1 MKFDEII
8 DVKHW
13 QGIQDSFSS
22 IIGISL
28 RTIDSNGEIIVRPS
42 NPADICQE
50 AVAESPIARKK
61 CWQWYPQLV
70 KNIDLTKTNGFYENM
85 CPLGLVNFTMP
96 ISFSD
101 TETVFLIV
109 GPLVYED
116 SKKDAHFSQRINDA
130 GVDEAKFFECFNK
143 LPTIS
148 LSKLNNIAEFLNAI
162 TSFMSKLKDFD
173 KIKNTKDFVFDN
185 EQVGF
190 LLKTFLELAMKICA
204 AERGSVMI
212 FEKQSQQLSIKEATG
227 LSQEIISSTKIKP
240 GQGFAGLT
248 IERKKALFINDKL
261 SERNLKIRMHKPALK
276 SAFVIPVFKKDKILG
291 VISVGTAKT
300 PNRFSDK
307 LMELLNLLI
316 GIALEKADLD

>member
-13 QGIQDSFSS
+13 QNIQNAFSS

-42 NPADICQE
+42 NLAAICQE
-50 AVAESPIARKK
+50 AVSESPIARKK
-61 CWQWYPQLV
+61 CWQWYPQLA
-70 KNIDLTKTNGFYENM
+70 KNIDQAKTNGFYENI
-85 CPLGLVNFTMP
+85 CPLGLVNFIMP
-96 ISFSD
+96 ISLNN

-116 SKKDAHFSQRINDA
+116 SKKDTHLTQRINDA
-130 GVDEAKFFECFNK
+130 EVDEAKFFECFNK

-148 LSKLNNIAEFLNAI
+148 LSKLNNIVEFLNAI
-162 TSFMSKLKDFD
+162 TAFVAKLKDFD
-173 KIKNTKDFVFDN
+173 RRANSKGFVFDN

-190 LLKTFLELAMKICA
+190 LLKTFLELSMKICA
-204 AERGSVMI
+204 AERGSVMV
-212 FEKQSQQLSIKEATG
+212 FEKQSQLLSIQEATG
-227 LSQEIISSTKIKP
+227 LSQEIISNTKIKP
-240 GQGFAGLT
+240 GQGLAGMT

-261 SERNLKIRMHKPALK
+261 SDRNLKAHMHKPTLK
-276 SAFVIPVFKKDKILG
+276 SAFVIPIFQKDKILG
-291 VISVGTAKT
+291 VISVGTAKS

-307 LMELLNLLI
+307 LMELLNLLV
-316 GIALEKADLD
+316 GMALEKVYLD